1 MSDSHEPEAIGEA
14 SSPPDAPNGSVTF
27 SQRLT
32 ADRLRV
38 GAVAIAALALAAGA
52 VATSLAASPAPSNSG
67 APSTVGGGPAYAAPF
82 AALDPSTGIAPDGGP
97 DFGRFGGRGGF
108 GDITIT
114 GISGSS
120 ITLHTADGW
129 TRTIDVT
136 SSVALTRGGQKIAV
150 GDLKTGDHVRF
161 RQIRNNDGTFTVTAI
176 AVVVPSVVGT
186 VGDVTSSGFTVKTRD
201 GSTLTITVDSSTA
214 YKIGATDGTKTDVV
228 SGARVLV
235 QGDSP
240 AANQIKA
247 LSVDVAPAMAIGTV
261 TAKTGDSITIK
272 TRDGG
277 TATIHVGSGTTYRV
291 AGVTTASLNDIKVDM
306 VIVAAG
312 RARTDGS
319 IDATTVAGGL
329 GRGFGKGFLRGPG
342 GGGPLFDF
350 GGPGDDGQ
358 APASSPSTSS

>member
-1 MSDSHEPEAIGEA
+1 MSDSHELEASGEA
-14 SSPPDAPNGSVTF
+14 GPPPEAPNGSVTF
-27 SQRLT
+27 SQRLS
-32 ADRLRV
+32 ANRLRV

-52 VATSLAASPAPSNSG
+52 VATSLAASPAPSDSG
-67 APSTVGGGPAYAAPF
+67 APSTAGGPEYAAPF
-82 AALDPSTGIAPDGGP
+82 AALDPSTGLAPEGAPG
-97 DFGRFGGRGGF
+97 FGRFGGRGGF
-108 GDITIT
+108 GDITIAS
-114 GISGSS
+114 ISGSS

-136 SSVALTRGGQKIAV
+136 SSVALTRGGKTIAV

-186 VGDVTSSGFTVKTRD
+186 VGDVTSGGFTVKTRD
-201 GSTLTITVDSSTA
+201 GSTWTITVDSSTA
-214 YKIGATDGTKTDVV
+214 YKIGAADGAKTDVV

-247 LSVDVAPAMAIGTV
+247 LSVDVAPAAAAGMV
-261 TAKTGDSITIK
+261 TAKTADSITIK

-329 GRGFGKGFLRGPG
+329 GRGFGKHFLRDPG
-342 GGGPLFDF
+342 GVGPLFDL
-350 GGPGDDGQ
+350 GGPGDDGD
-358 APASSPSTSS
+358 APASSPTTSS